1 MDEYQHTVLT
11 RGRYRLMALTHET
24 QYDPAGVIGY
34 TVVTD
39 SGARLTPDL
48 SMDDARVW
56 MDALVEAENGG
67 RAIAAPDAADLRA
80 GKRR

>member
-1 MDEYQHTVLT
+1 MT
-11 RGRYRLMALTHET
+11 RGRYRLMALTHEA

-56 MDALVEAENGG
+56 MDALVE
-67 RAIAAPDAADLRA
+67 
-80 GKRR
+80 